1 MNISESPPPQASA
14 PARSPQWVRSGSRW
28 TARSAMD
35 FSAAAVAVTELASE
49 LAPNCGACVHLR
61 LISDSQKRPTLV
73 MQFSGGS
80 DEQELRLLIGPVEP
94 EAPAV
99 AATQER
105 TALTRV
111 CASWDEAW
119 WITCGLLRA
128 LAPAR
133 VRFTG

>member
-14 PARSPQWVRSGSRW
+14 PARSPQWVRGGSRW

-49 LAPNCGACVHLR
+49 LAPSRGAGVCLSLTFHP
-61 LISDSQKRPTLV
+61 QKRPALV

-80 DEQELRLLIGPVEP
+80 GEQELHLLMGPVER

-105 TALTRV
+105 RALTRV

-133 VRFTG
+133 VRFSG